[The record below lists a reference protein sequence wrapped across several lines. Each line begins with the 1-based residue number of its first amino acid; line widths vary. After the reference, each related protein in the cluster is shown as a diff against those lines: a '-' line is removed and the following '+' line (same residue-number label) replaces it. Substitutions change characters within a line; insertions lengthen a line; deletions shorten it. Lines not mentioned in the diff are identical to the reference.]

1 MEYKRSD
8 RVGDLLLELVSEL
21 LMREVNDP
29 RIRSVT
35 LTGADVADDL
45 RQAKIYFN
53 ILTGSEGKDEV
64 LAGLKSAAGFIRRR
78 VAKDLNLRVV
88 PTIEFVYDDTEERAR
103 RIDELLKQA
112 DVKKAP

>member
-29 RIRSVT
+29 RISSVT
-35 LTGADVADDL
+35 LTGADVTDDL

-53 ILTGSEGKDEV
+53 LLTGSEGKKDV
-64 LAGLKSAAGFIRRR
+64 LAGLKSATGFIRRR
-78 VAKDLNLRVV
+78 VAKDLKLRIV
-88 PTIEFVYDDTEERAR
+88 PTIEFIYDDTEERAR
-103 RIDELLKQA
+103 RIDELLK
-112 DVKKAP
+112 KS

>member
-21 LMREVNDP
+21 LVREINDP
-29 RIRSVT
+29 RIGAVT
-35 LTGADVADDL
+35 LSGAEVTDDL

-53 ILTGSEGKDEV
+53 LLTGSETKDEV

-78 VAKDLNLRVV
+78 VAKDLKLRAV

-103 RIDELLKQA
+103 RIDELLK
-112 DVKKAP
+112 KS

>member
-29 RIRSVT
+29 RIVSVT
-35 LTGADVADDL
+35 LTGAEVTDDL

-53 ILTGSEGKDEV
+53 LLTGSEGKDEV
-64 LAGLKSAAGFIRRR
+64 LAVLKSAAGFIRRS
-78 VAKDLNLRVV
+78 VAKDLKLRLV

-103 RIDELLKQA
+103 RIDELLKRG
-112 DVKKAP
+112 KTEP